1 MRTTDAIHARGRV
14 DRSVE
19 PAAFVS
25 AFASEDR
32 CRAYV
37 ERLRWPKGVTCPRC
51 DASHGIS
58 RIETRGQFD
67 CGTCGYQFSV
77 RAGTIL
83 HASHLPLRKWFLAV
97 SIMVGSPNAVSA
109 NRLKEML
116 GVSYKTAWF
125 LSHRIRTA
133 MRDGGPGG
141 PTANAHAPELGPRT
155 DVSVKHLP
163 RYRDEMAFRL
173 NNREN
178 PDPFREVLL
187 RLVRADSISYA
198 DLIASA

>member
-1 MRTTDAIHARGRV
+1 MRTTDAIHPRGRV
-14 DRSVE
+14 DRSPE
-19 PAAFVS
+19 PAALVAGFD
-25 AFASEDR
+25 SEDR
-32 CRAYV
+32 CRTYL
-37 ERLRWPKGVTCPRC
+37 ERLRWPTGVTCPRC
-51 DASHGIS
+51 DASDGIS

-67 CGTCGYQFSV
+67 CKTCGYQFSV

-83 HASHLPLRKWFLAV
+83 HASHLPLWKWFLAV
-97 SIMVGSPNAVSA
+97 DIMVGSTNGVSA

-125 LSHRIRTA
+125 LSHRIRAA
-133 MRDGGPGG
+133 MKEEEPGG
-141 PTANAHAPELGPRT
+141 PTIGPHAPELGRRP

-173 NNREN
+173 SNREN
-178 PDPFREVLL
+178 PDRFREVLL
-187 RLVRADSISYA
+187 RLVRADSMSYA